1 MTGPA
6 PTRRAAAAPLR
17 WGTER
22 DRIGW
27 GVILIVSGAVA
38 ITGFD
43 AFVLWLL
50 FAGILAHIAGW
61 SILPSDGRRR
71 VIAAALSTPAVLLL
85 LTGPRFIAVL
95 ALPYVGWLLVRRR
108 PLRSYPT
115 LAFVVA
121 GAVIVARL
129 FPDFGGMLPAIGIEF
144 LVIVGSAWVA
154 RAVAK

>member
-1 MTGPA
+1 MTAPEPA
-6 PTRRAAAAPLR
+6 QRAAAAPLR

-27 GVILIVSGAVA
+27 GAILIVSGAVA
-38 ITGFD
+38 IAGFD

-50 FAGILAHIAGW
+50 FAGILAHILGW

-71 VIAAALSTPAVLLL
+71 IIAAALSTPAVLLL
-85 LTGPRFIAVL
+85 LTGPRFMAVL
-95 ALPYVGWLLVRRR
+95 ALPYIGWLLVRRR

-129 FPDFGGMLPAIGIEF
+129 FPDYGGMLPALGIEF
-144 LVIVGSAWVA
+144 LVIVASAWAA
-154 RAVAK
+154 RAVAR